1 MTDNDNTQAISVG
14 SDETGSATPIIK
26 RWDDLPLKESLLRG
40 IFAYGFENPS
50 EIQKKA
56 IPAVLTGRDT
66 IGQAQSGCGK
76 TGTFAISLLQRLDV
90 SSKTTQVLILAPT
103 HELVHQIATVVVA
116 LGSFMEGLVVK
127 TMVGGTSVREE
138 IQSMSAAVPHVIVG
152 CTGRVLDMMNRK
164 ALSSQHINMLI
175 MDEADEMLS
184 HGFKDQVYEI
194 FQQLN
199 MEIQV
204 ALFSATMPP
213 EIIELA
219 EKFMRDP
226 IQITMKTVDL
236 NLECIK
242 QYYIALTG
250 DDAKYETLKDIFEKI
265 TISQCIIYANT
276 VPRVMDLYAALIKDG
291 FPVCCIHSEMTKQDR
306 EKVMAEF
313 RTGAFR
319 MMISSNV
326 TARGIDVQQVGT
338 VINFDIPGDPHSYL
352 HRIGRSGRWGRKGK
366 AINFVTRADIRMLR
380 RIEQHYGSSI
390 EEMPAD
396 F

>member
-1 MTDNDNTQAISVG
+1 MTDNDNPTSVG
-14 SDETGSATPIIK
+14 PDETGPTTQCIIK

-76 TGTFAISLLQRLDV
+76 TGTFAISLLQKLDME
-90 SSKTTQVLILAPT
+90 SKTTQVLILAPT
-103 HELVHQIATVVVA
+103 HELVHQIAAVVVA

-138 IQSMSAAVPHVIVG
+138 IQSMTTSVPHVIVG
-152 CTGRVLDMMNRK
+152 CTGRVLDMVNRK
-164 ALSSQHINMLI
+164 AINTQNINMLI

-194 FQQLN
+194 FQCLPT
-199 MEIQV
+199 EIQV

-213 EIIELA
+213 EIIDLA

-226 IQITMKTVDL
+226 IQITMKAVEL

-242 QYYIALTG
+242 QYYIALSG
-250 DDAKYETLKDIFEKI
+250 DDSKYETLKDIFEKI

-276 VPRVMDLYAALIKDG
+276 VPRVMDLYASLIKDG
-291 FPVCCIHSEMTKQDR
+291 FPVCCIHSSMEKVER
-306 EKVMAEF
+306 EKVMSEF
-313 RTGAFR
+313 RKGAFR
-319 MMISSNV
+319 MMISSNI

-338 VINFDIPGDPHSYL
+338 VINFDIPCDPHSYL

-366 AINFVTRADIRMLR
+366 AINFITRADIRMLR
-380 RIEQHYGSSI
+380 RIEQHYGSTI

>member
-1 MTDNDNTQAISVG
+1 MTDNSEHTNSVG
-14 SDETGSATPIIK
+14 PDETGSTKQCIIK
-26 RWDDLPLKESLLRG
+26 RWDDLSLNETLLRG
-40 IFAYGFENPS
+40 IYAYGFENPS

-56 IPAVLTGRDT
+56 IPAVLSGRDT

-76 TGTFAISLLQRLDV
+76 TGTFAISLLQKLTLP
-90 SSKTTQVLILAPT
+90 SNTTQVLILVPT
-103 HELVHQIATVVVA
+103 HELVHQIANVIVA
-116 LGSFMEGLVVK
+116 LGSFMDGLVVK

-138 IQSMSAAVPHVIVG
+138 IQSMTTVIPHIVVG
-152 CTGRVLDMMNRK
+152 CTGRVLDMINRK
-164 ALSSQHINMLI
+164 AINTQNINMLI

-194 FQQLN
+194 FQCLP

-213 EIIELA
+213 EILELA

-226 IQITMKTVDL
+226 IQITMNAVDL

-242 QYYIALTG
+242 QYYIALTT
-250 DDAKYETLKDIFEKI
+250 DSSKYETLKDIFEKI

-276 VPRVMDLYAALIKDG
+276 VPRVMDLYNALINDG
-291 FPVCCIHSEMTKQDR
+291 FPVCCIHSSMEKADR
-306 EKVMAEF
+306 EKVMSEF
-313 RTGAFR
+313 RKGAFR

-338 VINFDIPGDPHSYL
+338 VINFDIPSDVHSYL

-366 AINFVTRADIRMLR
+366 AINFVTRQDIRTLR
-380 RIEQHYGSSI
+380 RIEQHYGSTI